1 MISVLLIGM
10 GKFGRTLGEQ
20 LIEMGDEV
28 MIVDKDESK
37 INPIASK
44 YTNALIANCMNED
57 SLASMDVPGFDICVV
72 AIGDDFQSSLEITS
86 LLKDLGAKKI
96 VSKATTDIQRKF
108 LFRAGAD
115 EVIYPDRDVA
125 EKLAVRIN
133 SKNIINFI
141 DIDDTY
147 AIFEISLPEQWA
159 GKKLIDVNPRANY
172 GMNILTV
179 KKGAQVVASLDGD
192 FVFDPDDQLVIFG
205 NTQTI
210 LKFTNKF
217 AVKKKR
223 KK

>member
-1 MISVLLIGM
+1 MTSVLLIGL

-44 YTNALIANCMNED
+44 YTNALIANCMNEE
-57 SLASMDVPGFDICVV
+57 SLASMDIPSFDICVV

-86 LLKDLGAKKI
+86 LLKDLGAKRI

-141 DIDDTY
+141 VIDDTY
-147 AIFEISLPEQWA
+147 AIFEISLPEPWT
-159 GKKLIDVNPRANY
+159 GKKLIDINPRANY
-172 GMNILTV
+172 GINILTV
-179 KKGAQVVASLDGD
+179 KKESHVIASLDGD
-192 FVFDPDDQLVIFG
+192 YVFEPKDQLVVFG

-217 AVKKKR
+217 AVKKRRR
-223 KK
+223 K

>member
-1 MISVLLIGM
+1 MTSVLLIGL

-44 YTNALIANCMNED
+44 YTNALIANCMNEE
-57 SLASMDVPGFDICVV
+57 SLASMDIPSFDICVV

-86 LLKDLGAKKI
+86 LLKDLGAKRI

-147 AIFEISLPEQWA
+147 AIFEISLPEPWT
-159 GKKLIDVNPRANY
+159 GKKLIDINPRANY
-172 GMNILTV
+172 GINILTV
-179 KKGAQVVASLDGD
+179 KKESHVIASLDGD
-192 FVFDPDDQLVIFG
+192 YVFEPKDQLVVFG

-217 AVKKKR
+217 AVKKRRR
-223 KK
+223 K